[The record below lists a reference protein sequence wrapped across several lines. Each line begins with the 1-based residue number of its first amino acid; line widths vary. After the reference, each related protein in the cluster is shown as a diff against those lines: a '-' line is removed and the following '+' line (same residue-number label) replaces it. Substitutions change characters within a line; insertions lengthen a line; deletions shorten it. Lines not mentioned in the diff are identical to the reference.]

1 MRSWPCEDQNLVDG
15 GDTENS
21 RQTNDT
27 CTGPRWERYLRSK
40 RSEEVML
47 WLVRRE
53 DHEMGKERWA
63 EEDLNQHFFK
73 DKQMGKRHIKRCP
86 ISLIIREMH
95 IKTTMRNHL
104 IIVRIVI
111 IK

>member
-1 MRSWPCEDQNLVDG
+1 MRRSWPCEDQNLVDG

-40 RSEEVML
+40 RSEVML

-53 DHEMGKERWA
+53 DHEMRKERWA
-63 EEDLNQHFFK
+63 EEDQ
-73 DKQMGKRHIKRCP
+73 QVQISQGKVSGKN
-86 ISLIIREMH
+86 L
-95 IKTTMRNHL
+95 
-104 IIVRIVI
+104 
-111 IK
+111 

>member
-1 MRSWPCEDQNLVDG
+1 MRRSWPCEDQNLVDG

-53 DHEMGKERWA
+53 DHEMRKERWA
-63 EEDLNQHFFK
+63 EEDQ
-73 DKQMGKRHIKRCP
+73 QVQISQGKVSGKN
-86 ISLIIREMH
+86 L
-95 IKTTMRNHL
+95 
-104 IIVRIVI
+104 
-111 IK
+111 